1 MTTKQI
7 SDNDLLSKYLTY
19 VNVEKGL
26 SKNSLDSYKRDLL
39 IYLAFLKTNKKSVL
53 RATRKDIENFL
64 EERTKTGSKLRTV
77 AHNKVS
83 IGNLYKFLVRE
94 KYLSKNPTDNLEVIR
109 LKRTLPEYLTGEEVE
124 TLLSVHDITTSK
136 GLRDKTIFE
145 LIYSCGLRVSE
156 LCALKM
162 DDISMKEKHLRL
174 FGKGSKERIVP
185 INDKALELLKIYVS
199 TSRISILKEKDT
211 KELFVNFRGD
221 KISRVGIWKIVKET
235 MKKSGIDKNVYP
247 HTLRH
252 SFATHLIQNGAD
264 LRSVQMMLGHSD
276 ISTTCLYLHIVKI
289 SNLNVVSPMD
299 SITDGKNNG

>member
-1 MTTKQI
+1 MATKQI
-7 SDNDLLSKYLTY
+7 SDGDLLSKYLTY

-39 IYLAFLKTNKKSVL
+39 IYLAFLKKNKKTVI
-53 RATRKDIENFL
+53 RAMRRDIEKFL
-64 EERTKTGSKLRTV
+64 EERTQTGSKLRTV

-83 IGNLYKFLVRE
+83 IGNLYKFLVKE
-94 KYLSKNPTDNLEVIR
+94 KILSKNPTDNLEVIK

-124 TLLSVHDITTSK
+124 ALLSVHDINTDK

-156 LCALKM
+156 LCSLTLE
-162 DDISMKEKHLRL
+162 DISIEGKHLRL
-174 FGKGSKERIVP
+174 FGKGGKERVVP
-185 INDKALELLKIYVS
+185 INDKALKLLKLYVS
-199 TSRISILKEKDT
+199 TSRISILKEKTT

-235 MKKSGIDKNVYP
+235 MKKSGIEKNVYP

-264 LRSVQMMLGHSD
+264 LRSVQIMLGHSD
-276 ISTTCLYLHIVKI
+276 ITTTEIYTHVDSAHLKKQISKHPKHIRQ
-289 SNLNVVSPMD
+289 
-299 SITDGKNNG
+299 NN